1 MLGFVKSV
9 FTPITNER
17 PLYLKINRYSILT
30 NFKQKVIK
38 KKNHCIRRFARRFYA
53 IPMHFI
59 SETFMNRY
67 TLQRHR
73 VQIDF

>member
-38 KKNHCIRRFARRFYA
+38 KKIIVFDDLQDDYMQYLCILY
-53 IPMHFI
+53 
-59 SETFMNRY
+59 
-67 TLQRHR
+67 QRHL
-73 VQIDF
+73 

>member
-1 MLGFVKSV
+1 MFGFVKSV

-38 KKNHCIRRFARRFYA
+38 KKIIAFDDLQDDSMQYLCILY
-53 IPMHFI
+53 
-59 SETFMNRY
+59 
-67 TLQRHR
+67 QRHL
-73 VQIDF
+73 